1 MDSMA
6 LINLKNIRVG
16 FGSPLLID
24 GVDLQIEKGERVCLV
39 GRNGAGKSTLM
50 KVISGAL
57 EPDGGEVARLP
68 GLKVSMLQQEVPA
81 GVDDSVFDVITGGIG
96 DVKALMSRYHSA
108 LRALEEGKDAMA
120 ELEAAHHE
128 LERTGCWQ
136 ATQRVEEIISRLSLP
151 ASARFSELSGGYKR
165 RALLGRALA
174 AGPDLLL
181 LDEPTNHLDISSI
194 YWLEEFLL
202 GYNGTLLF
210 VTHDRMLQ
218 QRLSTRIIELDRG
231 SLHNWQCD
239 YRSYVERK
247 DALLENEAKMNALFD
262 KKLSEEE
269 AWLRQGVKARRT
281 RNEGRV
287 RALMEMRKERAER
300 RGLEG
305 SANLKALE
313 SDISGRI
320 VIEAKKVCFAY
331 ETDSATSAA
340 IDNFSTVIMRGDKV
354 GVIGPNGSGK
364 TTLLKLLL
372 GKLKPTSGS
381 VRLGSRLDVAYFD
394 QHRAALDEEKTV
406 QENINE
412 GNDQVIINGRARHVI
427 GYLQDFLFT
436 PSRARTPVKALSGGE
451 RNRLLLAKLFS
462 KPSNLLVMDEPTND
476 LDSDTLDLLEE
487 LLAGYS
493 GTVLLV
499 SHDRAFLNNV
509 VTSTIAFEDHGVNEY
524 VGGYDDWLRQR
535 PVKKEAKAEA
545 APRQERQKKE
555 KPVKLSYREEKELG
569 EIPAKIEA
577 LEAEQHELS
586 VAMSDPG
593 LYREGAQK
601 AAGLTERAGEV
612 EKLLKDLYARW
623 EELEAKSGAS

>member
-1 MDSMA
+1 MA

-16 FGSPLLID
+16 FGSPLLLD
-24 GVDLQIEKGERVCLV
+24 GIDLQIEKGERVCLV
-39 GRNGAGKSTLM
+39 GRNGTGKSTFM
-50 KVISGAL
+50 KVISGGL
-57 EPDGGEVARLP
+57 EPDGGEISRLP
-68 GLKVSMLQQEVPA
+68 GIKISMLQQEVPT
-81 GVDDSVFDVITGGIG
+81 GLDGTVFDVITSGIG
-96 DVKALMSRYHSA
+96 DVNALMNRYHAA
-108 LRALEEGKDAMA
+108 LKALEEGKDAMA

-128 LERTGCWQ
+128 LDRTGCWQ

-151 ASARFSELSGGYKR
+151 EAARFSELSGGYKR
-165 RALLGRALA
+165 RTLLGRALA

-181 LDEPTNHLDISSI
+181 LDEPTNHLDIESI
-194 YWLEEFLL
+194 TWLEEFLL

-239 YRSYVERK
+239 YKSYVERK
-247 DALLENEAKMNALFD
+247 DALLENEAQRNALFD

-287 RALMEMRKERAER
+287 RALLDMRKDRAER
-300 RGLEG
+300 RALEG
-305 SANLKALE
+305 SANLKATE
-313 SDISGRI
+313 SDISGRL
-320 VIEAKKVCFAY
+320 VIEAKKVSFSY
-331 ETDSATSAA
+331 DSESAIAPA
-340 IDNFSTVIMRGDKV
+340 IKEFSTVIMRGDKV

-372 GKLKPTSGS
+372 GQLKPDSGT
-381 VRLGSRLDVAYFD
+381 VRLGSRLDIAYFD
-394 QHRAALDEEKTV
+394 QLRAALDGEKSV
-406 QENINE
+406 QDNIAE
-412 GNDQVIINGRARHVI
+412 GNDQVIINGRPRHVI

-509 VTSTIAFEDHGVNEY
+509 VTSTIVFEEGGLNEY
-524 VGGYDDWLRQR
+524 IGGYDDWLRQR
-535 PVKKEAKAEA
+535 SVKKTGKSEG
-545 APRQERQKKE
+545 APKQERQKKG
-555 KPVKLSYREEKELG
+555 KPAKLSYKEEKEREEL
-569 EIPAKIEA
+569 PAKIEA
-577 LEAEQHELS
+577 LEAQHLEVSAALADPELYKQ
-586 VAMSDPG
+586 G
-593 LYREGAQK
+593 GEK
-601 AAGLTERAGEV
+601 AAGVKAKMDEV
-612 EKLLKDLYARW
+612 ELLLKGLYARW
-623 EELEAKSGAS
+623 EELEARSTGE

>member
-1 MDSMA
+1 MA
-6 LINLKNIRVG
+6 LINLKNIKVG
-16 FGSPLLID
+16 FGSPLLLD

-39 GRNGAGKSTLM
+39 GRNGTGKSTFM
-50 KVISGAL
+50 KVISGGL
-57 EPDGGEVARLP
+57 EPDGGDISRLP
-68 GLKVSMLQQEVPA
+68 GIKISMLQQEVPT
-81 GVDDSVFDVITGGIG
+81 GLDGTVFDVITSGIG
-96 DVKALMSRYHSA
+96 DVNALMNRYHAA
-108 LRALEEGKDAMA
+108 LKALEEGKDAMV

-128 LERTGCWQ
+128 LDRNGCWQ

-151 ASARFSELSGGYKR
+151 ESARFSELSGGYKR
-165 RALLGRALA
+165 RTLLGRALA
-174 AGPDLLL
+174 ASPDLLL
-181 LDEPTNHLDISSI
+181 LDEPTNHLDIESI
-194 YWLEEFLL
+194 TWLEEFLL

-239 YRSYVERK
+239 YKSYVERK
-247 DALLENEAKMNALFD
+247 DALLENEAQRNALFD

-287 RALMEMRKERAER
+287 RALLDMRKDRAER
-300 RGLEG
+300 RALEG
-305 SANLKALE
+305 SANLKATE
-313 SDISGRI
+313 SDISGRL
-320 VIEAKKVCFAY
+320 VIEAKKVSFSY
-331 ETDSATSAA
+331 DSDSAIAPA
-340 IDNFSTVIMRGDKV
+340 IKEFSTVIMRGDKV

-372 GKLKPTSGS
+372 GQLKPDSGT
-381 VRLGSRLDVAYFD
+381 VRLGSRLDIAYFD
-394 QHRAALDEEKTV
+394 QLRAALDGEKTV
-406 QENINE
+406 QDNIAE
-412 GNDQVIINGRARHVI
+412 GNDQVIINGRPRHVI

-451 RNRLLLAKLFS
+451 RNRLLLAKLFC

-509 VTSTIAFEDHGVNEY
+509 VTSTIVFEEGGLNEY
-524 VGGYDDWLRQR
+524 IGGYDDWLRQR
-535 PVKKEAKAEA
+535 SVKKSTKSEGASK
-545 APRQERQKKE
+545 QDRQKKG
-555 KPVKLSYREEKELG
+555 KPAKLSYKEEKERQEL
-569 EIPAKIEA
+569 PAKIEA
-577 LEAEQHELS
+577 LEAQHLELS
-586 VAMSDPG
+586 AVLADPE
-593 LYREGAQK
+593 LYKQGGEK
-601 AAGLTERAGEV
+601 AAEVKAKMDEV
-612 EKLLKDLYARW
+612 ELLLKGLYARW
-623 EELEAKSGAS
+623 EELEARSTGTDI

>member
-1 MDSMA
+1 MA
-6 LINLKNIRVG
+6 LINLKNIKVG

-39 GRNGAGKSTLM
+39 GRNGAGKSTFM

-57 EPDGGEVARLP
+57 EPDGGEVTRLP
-68 GLKVSMLQQEVPA
+68 GLKVSMLQQEVPT
-81 GVDDSVFDVITGGIG
+81 GLDDTVFDVITAGIG
-96 DVKALMSRYHSA
+96 DVKALMNRYHSA
-108 LRALEEGKDAMA
+108 LKALEEGRDAMA
-120 ELEAAHHE
+120 ELEAAHHD

-151 ASARFSELSGGYKR
+151 ATANFSELSGGYKR

-174 AGPDLLL
+174 AAPDLLL

-194 YWLEEFLL
+194 NWLEEFLL

-287 RALMEMRKERAER
+287 RALLDMRKERAER

-313 SDISGRI
+313 SDISGRL
-320 VIEAKKVCFAY
+320 VIEAKKVSFSY
-331 ETDSATSAA
+331 ETETA
-340 IDNFSTVIMRGDKV
+340 IAPAINDFSTVIMRGDKV
-354 GVIGPNGSGK
+354 GLIGPNGSGK

-372 GKLKPTSGS
+372 GRLKPTSGT

-493 GTVLLV
+493 GTVMLV

-509 VTSTIAFEDHGVNEY
+509 VTSTIVFEDHGLNEY

-535 PVKKEAKAEA
+535 PGKKSAKIEA
-545 APRQERQKKE
+545 ASRQERQKKE
-555 KPVKLSYREEKELG
+555 KATKLSYKEDKELQ
-569 EIPAKIEA
+569 ELPARIET

-586 VAMSDPG
+586 VAMSDPD
-593 LYREGAQK
+593 LYREGGQK
-601 AAGLTERAGEV
+601 AAGLTARADEV
-612 EKLLKDLYARW
+612 ATLLKGLYARW
-623 EELEAKSGAS
+623 EELEAKSVSS